1 MSSQIK
7 LSIPAISK
15 YVSIVRLTASGLA
28 AKLGF
33 SSDDIEDIKVAVSE
47 ACNNSVQYAYP
58 NKTKEELVD
67 ICFTPNNNELMI
79 EITDHGIGF
88 DISNPPKRDITDD
101 DIHMGLGLEFIK
113 KLMTTAKV
121 DSSPGKGTKIT
132 MTKRMF

>member
-1 MSSQIK
+1 MSQQIK

-15 YVSIVRLTASGLA
+15 YVSVVRLTASGLA
-28 AKLGF
+28 AKIGF

-58 NKTKEELVD
+58 EKKDDNQVD
-67 ICFTPNNNELMI
+67 ICFTPDNKELTI
-79 EITDHGIGF
+79 EITDNGIGF
-88 DISNPPKRDITDD
+88 DINNPPKRDITDD

-132 MTKRMF
+132 MTKRIF